1 MLLRPMQSRRRG
13 YSAVGAWA
21 LLFAIAASIP
31 VLAECQPNREAGAA
45 NQFVRHL
52 GPDCSHEERQ
62 ALAVPAAD
70 VIAAV
75 KEGKSLDLRGVIV
88 TGDLLLDQLPAEPAS
103 SVHVTSSRLNDVIG
117 ERGLTTVR
125 IIRGA
130 LSIRDSVITGTL
142 ATRLQDGLLI
152 IDGPVDL
159 SGTQFARMLDLSF
172 TGFGGAVDLSGA
184 VLLKEGFFVRSV
196 FTRGAKFDLTA
207 FGGHARF
214 HRARFA
220 GPASFV
226 RTGFNGLTEFLE
238 VTFEQEASFSRAYFK
253 MGTGFSGSR
262 FAGVLDFSEALF
274 EHEAYFSYAEF
285 ERDAYFRRTTF
296 RGRADFGEA
305 RFDGLDDFSKVMF
318 EQTPNFAGAK
328 IPSVP
333 RQPGGLQNAK
343 FLYVIAAL
351 LACFTVILIIFMRR
365 G

>member
-1 MLLRPMQSRRRG
+1 MPLRPRQSSRRG
-13 YSAVGAWA
+13 YNAVGAWA
-21 LLFAIAASIP
+21 LLFTLAASGP
-31 VLAECQPNREAGAA
+31 VLAECRANRETGAA
-45 NQFVRHL
+45 ERFVRHL
-52 GPDCSHEERQ
+52 APDCSHEERV

-70 VIAAV
+70 VIAAL
-75 KEGKSLDLRGVIV
+75 KGGKSLDLRGVIV
-88 TGDLLLDQLPAEPAS
+88 TGDLLLDQLPAEPVSGIKVSPSGLSA
-103 SVHVTSSRLNDVIG
+103 VIR

-196 FTRGAKFDLTA
+196 FTRGAKFDLA
-207 FGGHARF
+207 ALGGHARF

-226 RTGFNGLTEFLE
+226 RTGFNGPAEFLE
-238 VTFEQEASFSRAYFK
+238 VTFEQDASFSRAYFK

-274 EHEAYFSYAEF
+274 EQEAYFSYAEF
-285 ERDAYFRRTTF
+285 GRDAYFRRTTF

-305 RFDGLDDFSKVMF
+305 RFGGLDDFSKVMF

-333 RQPGGLQNAK
+333 QQPGGLQNAK

-351 LACFTVILIIFMRR
+351 LACFTVILIMFMRR